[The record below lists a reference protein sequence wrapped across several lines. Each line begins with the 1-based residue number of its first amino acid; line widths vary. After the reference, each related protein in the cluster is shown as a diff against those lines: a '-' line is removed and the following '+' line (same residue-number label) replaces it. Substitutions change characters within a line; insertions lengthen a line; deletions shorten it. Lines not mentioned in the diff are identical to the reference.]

1 MNLRNNTHTGN
12 YYINGFEPLQ
22 ICDSVLTPRWQ
33 HKTQWAFN
41 IWQEVMWY
49 SCTTGRWEV
58 RFMISQLGKRIPCW
72 THVPSGGTSGWTVAR
87 YGRSCVFVCL
97 FVHSL
102 IYESSY
108 PPILSVIH
116 NTGRREKARQ
126 SFCSKDGLWTS
137 PCLEEIFSTAEW
149 PQLSVLLLLSV
160 YMQKSRKD
168 TRKLAT
174 GLSKKHYKF
183 ESLCRLTI
191 QRLKIVVL
199 HDLGWPHTFFLKC
212 TQDYIIQWQII

>member
-1 MNLRNNTHTGN
+1 MATQDPMSFQHMTGTYVIQLHNRKMRSQIYDFTIGEEDSMLNACALWRNKW
-12 YYINGFEPLQ
+12 L
-22 ICDSVLTPRWQ
+22 DSG
-33 HKTQWAFN
+33 K
-41 IWQEVMWY
+41 IW
-49 SCTTGRWEV
+49 SFLC
-58 RFMISQLGKRIPCW
+58 
-72 THVPSGGTSGWTVAR
+72 
-87 YGRSCVFVCL
+87 VCL